1 MPDIHQE
8 IHRLQ
13 QLGEVEALATV
24 VTVKGST
31 PRAEGAQMLIRQDGS
46 ILGSIGGGCIEAA
59 VWQAAKKIIKT
70 RAAQLLDYD
79 LTGREETPEGL
90 ICGGTM
96 QVFIEPLLPEDP
108 ASVMA
113 ELASAKRAGET
124 VALGTTVASAGTAVS
139 LGGKLLVRENGGTTG
154 SLGEKSL
161 DKVVVEA
168 AREAMRE
175 RTPRMASHEC
185 TRIFVAPVFPEPTV
199 VIFGAGHIGY
209 AVAKIAHIAGFRIVA
224 IDDRP
229 AYANK
234 DRFPDAEE
242 CYVEDPADSVAH
254 LNLNGACYAVIACRG
269 HLEDQ
274 RVLKEVLQTRAGY
287 IGMIGSRKKT
297 KTVFANLVKEGVA
310 EQSLQRIHSPIGL
323 PIAAETPEDI
333 AISIM
338 AEITDVRRQGKK
350 TSPGESSG

>member
-13 QLGEVEALATV
+13 LLGEAAVLATV

-59 VWQAAKKIIKT
+59 VWQAATTIIKT
-70 RAAQLLDYD
+70 LKAQLLDYD

-90 ICGGTM
+90 ICGGIM
-96 QVFIEPLLPEDP
+96 QVFIEPLLPADY

-113 ELASAKRAGET
+113 ELALAKRAGVT
-124 VALGTTVASAGTAVS
+124 VALGTTVASAGTIVP
-139 LGGKLLVRENGGTTG
+139 LGGKLLVREDGGTTC

-161 DKVVVEA
+161 DGVVVQA
-168 AREAMRE
+168 AREAMQE
-175 RTPRMASHEC
+175 RTSRLVSYENS
-185 TRIFVAPVFPEPTV
+185 RIFVTPVFPEPTV
-199 VIFGAGHIGY
+199 FIFGAGHIGY
-209 AVAKIAHIAGFRIVA
+209 AVAKIAHIAGFRVVA
-224 IDDRP
+224 VDDRP

-234 DRFPDAEE
+234 ERFPDAEE
-242 CYVEDPADSVAH
+242 CHVEDPADMVAH
-254 LNLNGACYAVIACRG
+254 LNLNSASFAVIACRG

-274 RVLKEVLQTRAGY
+274 RVLKEVLQTSAGY
-287 IGMIGSRKKT
+287 VGMIGSRKKT

-333 AISIM
+333 AISNM

-350 TSPGESSG
+350 TSPGKNSG